1 MKNIA
6 KQILVFTMMV
16 LGATG
21 AWAQTLS
28 DGPSQQSNG
37 TWKFTMPAGNRTLR
51 TTWKQEIGLA
61 WKIGEDVVSS
71 VSGYLGFE
79 NAVTFPELYFMNS
92 DIAGQFAAHGHYGSS
107 NPTVATIDEATG
119 DVSFVTVG
127 ETVIYAVYN
136 DENYYDSVYY
146 TLTVDNPYTLTLG
159 VNNSNWGSVALTPIS
174 GRIIDN
180 GSSTY
185 KVYPNTEVT
194 VNATA
199 NSLHFV
205 SGWEDELHH
214 TLATASYSNYSVTS
228 PDNKFPANSS
238 LTFTVTGDT
247 TAKAIFGINDYVVSA
262 SVAEGQSERGTVQIA
277 YTDGN
282 GNPQTTTPG
291 TSVVATALG
300 GSTTT
305 VTATPVTGYHFSNWN
320 GNVTANP
327 CTTTVA
333 ASHTASFD
341 TNVYVLTVLS
351 ANETMGNVS
360 GGTDNA
366 KHFREYTISATPK
379 PGYHFDHWNDNNTD
393 NPRIVTLTE
402 NTTYTAYFAENPTLT
417 LVADGDGTV
426 TVEGAQ
432 RLIDLST
439 LTANYTAQDGDILTG
454 TLDVANYPVKISVA
468 DGATVTLAGMN
479 ISGVEGTSPNY
490 NYWAGI
496 TCLGDATIVLA
507 DGSTNIV
514 KGFHNH
520 WPGIEVGPTGKT
532 LTIKGTGRLDASS
545 NGSATS
551 IGSEWNSSCG
561 NITILNGTINATC
574 GGGAAGIGA
583 SYSGSCGD
591 ITISGG
597 SINVIS
603 GSGSSTAG
611 IGTGLSSTCGDITI
625 NGGTVNASGCGSGA
639 GIGTG
644 QNGHCGAITITN
656 GVTSVTATKGIHSSS
671 IDAIGRGGGSEVTC
685 GTVTIGGTVY
695 WGLTSNPN
703 EEATYVYK
711 NDGANYLTQSTL
723 TYNGNDNGTGTG
735 SGSDPVS
742 FNILTTDNPNVYSV
756 YPGTEV
762 TVTATPATNHYM
774 KNWNNET
781 DLNSNV
787 PVNKDV
793 TVNANTTITAHFA
806 QKPTLTLEVEGN
818 GNVEILGNPD
828 GVTDNND
835 GTYTVNYG
843 TQVTVK
849 AIPNTGY
856 HLASWNP
863 VHDPNNYDTAHV
875 TVTANTSLT
884 ANFVANVYSVTLHPN
899 DGTIN
904 EGNVT
909 SYTYGEGATL
919 PMNVTKTGYTFGGW
933 YANAG
938 LTGEA
943 VTAILTTETGN
954 KEFWAKWN
962 IVTYSISYELAGGS
976 HGSTHPESYNVTSPN
991 ITLSDPTRT
1000 GYGFAGWTVTTPPTA
1015 WGTGSST
1022 SGATDF
1028 TIATGTCGDIAFT
1041 ATWTPNTN
1049 TAYKVYHYTKDLGA
1063 TTYTQNGDVDNL
1075 TGTSD
1080 ASVTLSGLKRT
1091 ITGFTYDKGFAGTTT
1106 SATMPDATTA
1116 VTGTTILPDGSRV
1129 ISLYYSRDS
1138 HNVTLAS
1145 GTGIAN
1151 VTGAGTYEYGASVSI
1166 NATLSNGYDWSKWT
1180 QTSGGADV
1188 TATQAHTF
1196 TMGTSDISYTANA
1209 TAHSYAISYELAG
1222 GSVATANPTSY
1233 TVESEDI
1240 TLTNPTRTGY
1250 GFTGWTG
1257 TGLDGATSTVT
1268 IAHGSTGDRSYT
1280 ATWTPNTNTAYKV
1293 YHYTKDLGATTY
1305 TQNGDVDNLTGTSD
1319 ASVTLSGLKRTITG
1333 FTYDKGFAGTTT
1345 SATMPDAT
1353 TAVTE
1358 TTILPD
1364 GSRVISLYY
1373 NRNTYNVSYA
1383 YTGEVPTGAPVVPAG
1398 ATYEYGATVPAA
1410 DVPTL
1415 EGYTFHGWTSEVTTM
1430 PANNVSVTGYWTIN
1444 SYTLTINYQYTNG
1457 TTAATTHTESVNYHA
1472 GYSVTSPTITG
1483 YTPDQP
1489 TVSGTMGTDNVTVT
1503 VTYAINTYTL
1513 TLASGGNGSAAV
1525 KTPIPTGVTDNHNGT
1540 YTINHGTVLQIE
1552 ASPAD
1557 HYHFVKWNDN
1567 NTDNPRTLTVTKD
1580 SSFTA
1585 SFAIDTYTLN
1595 LVANGNGTVVIPEPL
1610 PAGVTGSNGTYTV
1623 NHGTQVTVTAT
1634 PATHHYMQ
1642 KWDDEDPINSNVPVN
1657 KTVTVTEN
1665 TTLTAY
1671 FAQKPILTLSTN
1683 PSDPIRGYV
1692 TIAGTTL
1699 PNYVAQIGTSSSY
1712 YVDYDSSVTVKATPI
1727 DHYHL
1732 ASWNNTSGNAL
1743 QQVVTMTADMEI
1755 TGVFAIDTFTLTL
1768 KTNDI
1773 AMGKAEVTNHSGNP
1787 AIVSHDPDANGT
1799 RTYKVNY
1806 GAEVI
1811 IKATAN
1817 VENHY
1822 HLASWS
1828 NGATVNTED
1837 TIHVNVTKDSTVTAN
1852 FAIDTYTIAATVSPA
1867 NSGIVNGAGSYNHGA
1882 TATLTAIPATGY
1894 HFVNWTKGGTPVC
1907 TTATYTFTVTNDSSF
1922 VANFAINTYTIAA
1935 TVSPENSGSVNGA
1948 GTYNHGETATL
1959 TAIPATGYHFVNWTK
1974 GGTPVCTTATYTFTV
1989 TNDSSFVAN
1998 FAINTYTL
2006 TLTPDGEGTVTTVL
2020 PADGVTSN
2028 GNGTYTVNYG
2038 TTVTVN
2044 ATAAQ
2049 LHHVAGWS
2057 DEEQNN
2063 LSAVATYSDYAVTNP
2078 DRFPA
2083 KSSIN
2088 VTVTGDTTMMAT
2100 FGINSYEV
2108 NASVANTTDVRGTV
2122 KIDYTDANN
2131 QPQTTG
2137 AAATVQTTAL
2147 GGSTTTLIAIPAA
2160 GYHFVNWTNGNA
2172 VLGTN
2177 DTLTTTEALTA
2188 IANFDTTHAEL
2199 AWSAEE
2205 FTGYVAIDF
2214 NNWKPTLTNPHSVNV
2229 HYGCVEGNDPDNGGI
2244 AVDATTGIIGNETN
2258 FGHATMKS
2266 GTFHIYAVHETDQG
2280 HYYDS
2285 VVYTLHVLPSALV
2298 GLSPNIASAGT
2309 VSMPNATNVPSL
2321 THHYATVGNLPTV
2334 IMALNESVDI
2344 LAVPATGYHFNYWQI
2359 PLVPQEETTAA
2370 AYTYQFTIPIA
2381 VNFQINLLT
2390 RTLRAIFDTNTYA
2403 LNVESA
2409 NLEMGSGNG
2418 STIAKHF
2425 LDYEISATP
2434 STGYHFVQWNDG
2446 NTANPRTV
2454 TLTSDSTF
2462 TAYFDTNSYTI
2473 TYMDA
2478 ETELKVD
2485 TFKYKQPTT
2494 EYVLAKEGWRFDG
2507 WRPAVPELMTAEDM
2521 TVYAQWYR
2529 LCDSLEDYDGN
2540 KYASVNVGNKC
2551 WMASN
2556 LRTTHY
2562 DYDGREVPGVYKYAT
2577 PMSPN
2582 VEENVNIY
2590 GLLYDW
2596 YAATDASRRTRSTR
2610 VQGVCPDGWYI
2621 PNEEDFA
2628 ILSNADIQTLRS
2640 TDYWLC
2646 DNGTNSTGFDMRP
2659 SGLYDIS
2666 TERYEKLHTNAYFW
2680 SMNAA
2685 GESEASCYM
2694 AECYCGV
2701 FVNLIRNKLNAFSV
2715 RCVKD

>member
-1867 NSGIVNGAGSYNHGA
+1867 NSGSVNGAGSYNHGA

-2188 IANFDTTHAEL
+2188 IAVFDTTHAEL

-2205 FTGYVAIDF
+2205 FSGYTRIDF
-2214 NNWKPTLTNPHSVNV
+2214 NTWKPTLTNPHSVNV
-2229 HYGCVEGNDPDNGGI
+2229 RYGCAEGTDFQNGGI
-2244 AVDATTGIIGNETN
+2244 EVDATTGVIGFDAPQ
-2258 FGHATMKS
+2258 FGHIAMFH
-2266 GTFHIYAVHETDQG
+2266 GTYHIYAVHETDQNY
-2280 HYYDS
+2280 YYDS

-2298 GLSPNIASAGT
+2298 GVSKNIPEGGSTFMPDATAEHSLKHFYAANAINGT
-2309 VSMPNATNVPSL
+2309 DPPYV
-2321 THHYATVGNLPTV
+2321 Y
-2334 IMALNESVDI
+2334 MALDDSVRI
-2344 LAVPATGYHFNYWQI
+2344 LAEPAVGYHFSHWKIPGKSNFVTTLAYTCHFIVPNSEEIDVI
-2359 PLVPQEETTAA
+2359 PLTV
-2370 AYTYQFTIPIA
+2370 
-2381 VNFQINLLT
+2381 
-2390 RTLRAIFDTNTYA
+2390 RAFFAPDT
-2403 LNVESA
+2403 
-2409 NLEMGSGNG
+2409 
-2418 STIAKHF
+2418 F
-2425 LDYEISATP
+2425 
-2434 STGYHFVQWNDG
+2434 
-2446 NTANPRTV
+2446 
-2454 TLTSDSTF
+2454 
-2462 TAYFDTNSYTI
+2462 TI
-2473 TYMDA
+2473 TYMDGDV
-2478 ETELKVD
+2478 ELNVD
-2485 TFKYKQPTT
+2485 TFYYHQSITDYT
-2494 EYVLAKEGWRFDG
+2494 ASKEGWTFLG
-2507 WRPAVPELMTAEDM
+2507 WNPEVPEVMPAENL

-2529 LCDSLEDYDGN
+2529 ICDSVTDVDHNTYP
-2540 KYASVNVGNKC
+2540 SVNINNKC
-2551 WMASN
+2551 WMAAN

-2562 DYDGREVPGVYKYAT
+2562 ADGRDVTNLYEYT
-2577 PMSPN
+2577 SFLHPN
-2582 VEENVNIY
+2582 AAENVSIY
-2590 GLLYDW
+2590 GRLYDW
-2596 YAATDASRRTRSTR
+2596 YDAMDATRPTKAAQ
-2610 VQGVCPDGWYI
+2610 VQGICPAGWRM
-2621 PNEEDFA
+2621 PTQEDFA
-2628 ILSNADIQTLRS
+2628 ALDTTDLLNMRS
-2640 TDYWLC
+2640 TNFWVVNDG
-2646 DNGTNSTGFDMRP
+2646 NNSTGLDMRG
-2659 SGLYDIS
+2659 SGLYNIDDA
-2666 TERYEKLHTNAYFW
+2666 RYEELLCKAYFW
-2680 SMNAA
+2680 TANGTSATEA
-2685 GESEASCYM
+2685 HCREASYFCNT
-2694 AECYCGV
+2694 
-2701 FVNLIRNKLNAFSV
+2701 FLDLIRNKENAFSV